1 MDDWVKK
8 NGITREENLD
18 KYRSRMQEFKFS
30 RRTMKQIYY
39 LNEEE
44 VLEQCEQIEEMSQL
58 AFMAFENFAFLEELK
73 Y

>member
-1 MDDWVKK
+1 
-8 NGITREENLD
+8 
-18 KYRSRMQEFKFS
+18 
-30 RRTMKQIYY
+30 MKQIYY